1 MAVVAAPPR
10 FAKVIS
16 APEKTV
22 SVLSP
27 RNAPAVVRAIPATEI
42 RVQSAK
48 VLAAPAYYRS
58 APAQR
63 GSDVRVPGA
72 KASIPLRSIQKSLP
86 AKPAQIV
93 RPKASEES
101 SSQLAKVPVSDSRAN
116 TQNEFQQGTIS
127 VASDNVR
134 KAQNIQTTTMT
145 SQVASC
151 NGKKQAAEE
160 ATDTNST
167 IDTITG
173 LSGDLPNEVVGD
185 ILEAT
190 EDIDAQ
196 KTIFEGHSEMVEAK
210 KEADEKA
217 TEDID
222 AQKTILEGH
231 GEIVEAK
238 KEGDEKALEDV
249 DVKETM
255 LECKDTVEDVVA
267 EKVIGGL
274 PTEEA
279 VATQDCNELKIREE
293 ETLPKLVPVKVA
305 AEPQGNTSCMQGCMS
320 FFRLSQ

>member
-1 MAVVAAPPR
+1 MAVVAAAPR

-16 APEKTV
+16 APETV
-22 SVLSP
+22 SASSP
-27 RNAPAVVRAIPATEI
+27 RNGPAVVRTIPATEI

-63 GSDVRVPGA
+63 GSDIRVPGA
-72 KASIPLRSIQKSLP
+72 KASIPLRPIQKSLP
-86 AKPAQIV
+86 ARSAQIV

-116 TQNEFQQGTIS
+116 TQNEFKQGTIS

-134 KAQNIQTTTMT
+134 KAQNISTTTMT

-160 ATDTNST
+160 ATDMNST
-167 IDTITG
+167 IDTISA
-173 LSGDLPNEVVGD
+173 LSGDLSNEVVGE
-185 ILEAT
+185 I
-190 EDIDAQ
+190 
-196 KTIFEGHSEMVEAK
+196 SEAK
-210 KEADEKA
+210 AEADEKA
-217 TEDID
+217 SEDID

-231 GEIVEAK
+231 GEMVEAT
-238 KEGDEKALEDV
+238 KEADEKALEDV
-249 DVKETM
+249 DAQKTM
-255 LECKDTVEDVVA
+255 LEGKEPIEDVA

-293 ETLPKLVPVKVA
+293 ETLPKLVPVKIST
-305 AEPQGNTSCMQGCMS
+305 EPQGNTSCMQGCMS